1 MLGCDQWGDGL
12 PDRGVSHSG
21 VGAFGSIDFITLNYP
36 GNIVQPVLALGY
48 QDGAIIPKDPNQVFQ
63 SYNPR
68 LKRFDDSASL
78 VLDHMINDDYQMFV
92 TYAWIDQEYDHSQSS
107 KWFSIN

>member
-1 MLGCDQWGDGL
+1 M

-21 VGAFGSIDFITLNYP
+21 VSAFGSIDFITLNYP
-36 GNIVQPVLALGY
+36 GNIVTPVLSLGY
-48 QDGAIIPKDPNQVFQ
+48 QDNAVIPKDPNQVFQ

-68 LKRFDDSASL
+68 LERFDTSASL

-92 TYAWIDQEYDHSQSS
+92 TYAWIDQEYAHAQSLNG
-107 KWFSIN
+107 FL